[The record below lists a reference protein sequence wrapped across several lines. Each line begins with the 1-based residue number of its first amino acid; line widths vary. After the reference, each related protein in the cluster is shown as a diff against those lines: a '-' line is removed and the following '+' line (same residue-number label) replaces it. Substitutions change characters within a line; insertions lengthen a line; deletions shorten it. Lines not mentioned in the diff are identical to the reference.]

1 MKLGGK
7 KTEERRA
14 ATDELGNG
22 RDLEGLVDGPVAAV
36 VFRLRFGRET
46 AALVG
51 LCSVYTIKLIGRRDG

>member
-22 RDLEGLVDGPVAAV
+22 RDLEGLAGRPVAAAV
-36 VFRLRFGRET
+36 
-46 AALVG
+46 
-51 LCSVYTIKLIGRRDG
+51 CD